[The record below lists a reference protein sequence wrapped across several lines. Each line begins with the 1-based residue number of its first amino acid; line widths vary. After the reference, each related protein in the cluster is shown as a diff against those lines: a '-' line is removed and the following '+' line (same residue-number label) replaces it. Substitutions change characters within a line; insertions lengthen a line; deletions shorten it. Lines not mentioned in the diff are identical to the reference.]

1 MMIMTDSGR
10 AAQAAAIAAQPLHFA
25 WGEGDPAWDRLSAP
39 PTPALTALVAEVG
52 RRLVVNPAFV
62 VPDPAGEIVVPTGRF
77 SQVADPSPH
86 LFLRVAF
93 DFADDPSATLREIG
107 IFVGGRPKPELPP
120 GQRYFDLVDLDTPGI
135 LLAVERFTAFPRS
148 PALRQI
154 FEYVLSF

>member
-25 WGEGDPAWDRLSAP
+25 WGEGDPAWDSLSAP

-93 DFADDPSATLREIG
+93 DFSDDPSATLREIG

-120 GQRYFDLVDLDTPGI
+120 GQRYFAPADIVQPGI
-135 LLAVERFTAFPRS
+135 LLALERIPKFDRS
-148 PALRQI
+148 PAVRQN
-154 FEYVLSF
+154 FETVITV